1 MVFPLCILLF
11 MVLATDCLDV
21 ENFIRTTVLSK
32 YPDHG
37 YVLPLVL
44 S

>member
-1 MVFPLCILLF
+1 MVFQPLYSCVYGF
-11 MVLATDCLDV
+11 STDCLDV